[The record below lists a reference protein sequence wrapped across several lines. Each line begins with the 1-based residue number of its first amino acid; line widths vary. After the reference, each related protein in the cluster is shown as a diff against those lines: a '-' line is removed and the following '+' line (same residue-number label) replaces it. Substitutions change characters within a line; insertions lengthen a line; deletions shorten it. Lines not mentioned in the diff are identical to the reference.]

1 MNYDISQIL
10 NFEQCNA
17 GIPLSLVKAAA
28 VAVTRENWQKDI
40 SLAEAIS
47 VGNDMEFDFSGE
59 RNVVN
64 QALPEGGC
72 ETRIDEAD
80 YREAM
85 TDWVE
90 METIR
95 GNC

>member
-1 MNYDISQIL
+1 MNYEISQIK

-28 VAVTRENWQKDI
+28 VAVTRENWQQDI
-40 SLAEAIS
+40 SLADA
-47 VGNDMEFDFSGE
+47 VHNDALEFDAE
-59 RNVVN
+59 CMTVN
-64 QALPEGGC
+64 ESLADAGC

-85 TDWVE
+85 ADWVE

>member
-1 MNYDISQIL
+1 MNYDINQIL

-28 VAVTRENWQKDI
+28 VAVTRENWQQDI
-40 SLAEAIS
+40 SLADA
-47 VGNDMEFDFSGE
+47 VHNDALEFDAE
-59 RNVVN
+59 CMTVN
-64 QALPEGGC
+64 ESLADAGC